1 MYRNY
6 NQGNSIKAVCYK
18 NMLITMS
25 KSIRVFPTMF
35 KDSFCCGAAL
45 SLNCPAFTY
54 SLLPLLLVAETFT
67 DIEPERK
74 IKVERFAF
82 GYDSGL

>member
-1 MYRNY
+1 M
-6 NQGNSIKAVCYK
+6 
-18 NMLITMS
+18 
-25 KSIRVFPTMF
+25 FPTMF
-35 KDSFCCGAAL
+35 NDSFCGAAL

-74 IKVERFAF
+74 MEVERFASV
-82 GYDSGL
+82 GM